1 MIFEPKIIFV
11 NGPPGAGKDTVSKML
26 NDLVNIKTTRR
37 AILTKFTKPMDDV
50 LKTMWEACYLQPK
63 HNYSFHDIRETHK
76 DKPVLHK
83 EGVPRQAL
91 IDLSEGWFKK
101 YGGPTIMGR
110 IAGNYVDANQDGRTT
125 FIFSDSGFYQEAL
138 GLQGIVKTAKPNEM
152 VVIQVHREGHTF
164 EGDSRN
170 WLDAR
175 DVGIPLIQL
184 DNSGT
189 LEDLKQV
196 CYNLFHALFIEKL
209 DDEAVV
215 VEDDSNNS
223 SGSSS
228 LASAGPIHD
237 VASPGE
243 DDTSTYSRGVVNSGK
258 GNEHIS
264 LSTSQQ

>member
-26 NDLVNIKTTRR
+26 NDLINIRTSRR
-37 AILTKFTKPMDDV
+37 AILSKFTKPMDDV
-50 LKTMWEACYLQPK
+50 LKMMWDACYLNHK
-63 HNYSFHDIRETHK
+63 YSFHDVRETYK
-76 DKPVLHK
+76 DQPVLHAG
-83 EGVPRQAL
+83 GVPRQAL
-91 IDLSEGWFKK
+91 IDLSESWFKK

-110 IAGNYVDANQDGRTT
+110 IAANYVDANQDGRTT
-125 FIFSDSGFYQEAL
+125 FIFSDSGFYQEAF
-138 GLQGIVKTAKPNEM
+138 GLMGNAKSATPSEM
-152 VVIQVHREGHTF
+152 VVVQVHREGHSF

-175 DVGIPLIQL
+175 DLGTPLIQL

-189 LEDLKQV
+189 LEELKQV

-223 SGSSS
+223 SGGSP
-228 LASAGPIHD
+228 LAAAGAIHD
-237 VASPGE
+237 VASFGE
-243 DDTSTYSRGVVNSGK
+243 DDTSTEACGCVNSGK
-258 GNEHIS
+258 SNTNTD